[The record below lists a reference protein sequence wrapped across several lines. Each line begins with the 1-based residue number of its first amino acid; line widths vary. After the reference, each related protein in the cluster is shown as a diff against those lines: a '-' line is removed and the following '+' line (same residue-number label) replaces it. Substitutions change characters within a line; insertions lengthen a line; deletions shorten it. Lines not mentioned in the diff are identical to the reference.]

1 MKRVF
6 WILITPTIVIAL
18 LWLAID
24 LWIQPEVERWV
35 LHKIETVSESK
46 SPVRIRAEKFSFKLF
61 KPSVTLS
68 KIEVQGQGELKDLVE
83 KIEIERVRVFI
94 DYFDLIAGRLNISA
108 IAVTSPIV
116 HLNLDPILK
125 DRRPPQ
131 KLPIDALFD
140 QLEGLPLD
148 RVFLRNI
155 QVSLRAPSRNWSVIV
170 DGGEL
175 ALTNK
180 EKNINAKANLPEIVL
195 NLEKT
200 GSFNAAIDSH
210 LFLNRKSLKIV
221 QLSVQHG
228 ESEISARGEITPIAN
243 VMIKPAGLLAV
254 TTRLNLQD
262 ANTELAKFFPN
273 KKIPSVSGALRSEVE
288 ARLNGLDRVTAKAS
302 FQSNN
307 FVFDKFELGDAR
319 IEGEFKDNTI
329 SFSEIHVSHP
339 AGDATIK
346 KSKLFL
352 SKDLSFSAE
361 VATDNLDLYKL
372 FKSLNLANIPV
383 GVDISA
389 RLPCSGK
396 IRPSFELSCSQGEI
410 HGKNLWVHTGI
421 GPKETS
427 ILDLESLSARGSVHV
442 TMDSVSYTAAL
453 HVGDSVGQSEG
464 VIDYHKGFKINFST
478 KSLDFKNVK
487 NLAHLQFVGQA
498 GIEGQTSGNA
508 STAQFAMKVN
518 ARNFVFERFHL
529 GNLISDL
536 SFKKSVLYFQNLA
549 GSIGKS
555 QYLGDLD
562 VDLHHMTLD
571 GEFSAPST
579 DLNDIAFVFDNIY
592 RFPFAVRGT
601 GALKA
606 RVSGPLSLWKMNY
619 RLDSAFQNV
628 SIGSENFNTLDVN
641 FSGLDGNLQIEK
653 ALLKKNQSTLQLRGG
668 ISSQQVFDIQA
679 DAKNWK
685 LEESDTISSINSN
698 IVGNLNFAAQFQ
710 DSVYAPVIK
719 LNGSITD
726 TYFEDHEIPNSNFA
740 VTLNTQSLNTQLSLF
755 GNRVTALINYP
766 FSKNT
771 TPLVLKVNTTDWNYS
786 NLLGLIGGAS
796 LANDYDSKLTAKI
809 DLTSPSGELFKA
821 SGAVNI
827 DHFSLQ
833 RGELGF
839 TNKEPIEILADHGR
853 VSFRN
858 FHLEGP
864 GNYLQIKGD
873 NFTAENLN
881 VNLNSRA
888 NLHLLHIFLPFL
900 EDLGGQVQFSTT
912 VSGSVMKPQ
921 ILGNL
926 TSRNAFIKI
935 KGLPHP
941 IERLSL
947 DAAFSQSKV
956 LINGIQ
962 GQIAGGNLTGEG
974 GILINGIRDL
984 PTSIRLGLDNVTM
997 NVPDRVRST
1006 GSADLLFSGNWFP
1019 FTLSG
1024 TYRIQNAFIDKEFT
1038 EDSGG
1043 VTGVRQSYYLP
1054 KGIKEG
1060 NFQPLVL
1067 DIQLTM
1073 ERNIVVKNSL
1083 IDGSVNG
1090 QLQVKGTPDNP
1101 ILLGRI
1107 NLDRKSKL
1115 IFKDKIFEIQNG
1127 LIEFNDPNEI
1137 NPNLYINA
1145 LSRINDY
1152 DITLLTQG
1160 SAKNLIIRL
1169 TSVPPLPEQDII
1181 SLIALGV
1188 TSSAMDQNIQSRQ
1201 QAEQLGVEIGGAV
1214 LAKPISKQLEN
1225 VTGFNFQV
1233 TSEYDSI
1240 RNITVPK
1247 VTLSR
1252 YLSDKVKV
1260 SGGRPVRESQSYDIK
1275 LEYLFNNNLT
1285 AIGSFEN
1292 RGIEEEPSLQGSQ
1305 QEAQSIFGLDLEFKW
1320 EFK

>member
-18 LWLAID
+18 LWFATD
-24 LWIQPEVERWV
+24 LWIQPQVEKWV
-35 LHKIETVSESK
+35 LNKIETLSESK
-46 SPVRIRAEKFSFKLF
+46 SPVRVRAEGFSFKIF

-68 KIEVQGQGELKDLVE
+68 KIELQGQGELKAIIE
-83 KIEIERVRVFI
+83 KIEVERVRVFI

-108 IAVTSPIV
+108 IAITSPVV
-116 HLNLDPILK
+116 HLNLDPVLK
-125 DRRPPQ
+125 DTKAPQ

-140 QLEGLPLD
+140 HLEGLPLD
-148 RVFLRNI
+148 RVFLRDI
-155 QVSLRAPSRNWSVIV
+155 QLSLKAPSQNWSVIV

-180 EKNINAKANLPEIVL
+180 EKNINAKANLPEIVA
-195 NLEKT
+195 NLGKI
-200 GSFNAAIDSH
+200 GSFAAAIDSH

-221 QLSVQHG
+221 QFSVQHG
-228 ESEISARGEITPIAN
+228 ESEVSVRGEITPIAN
-243 VMIKPAGLLAV
+243 VTVKPAGLIAV
-254 TTRLNLQD
+254 TTRLNLED
-262 ANTELAKFFPN
+262 ANTELAKIFPD
-273 KKIPSVSGALRSEVE
+273 KKLPSVSGALRAEVE
-288 ARLNGLDRVTAKAS
+288 ARLNGMDRVTAKAS
-302 FQSNN
+302 IQSNN
-307 FVFDKFELGDAR
+307 FIFDKFELGDAR
-319 IEGEFKDNTI
+319 IEGEFKENTI
-329 SFSEIHVSHP
+329 SFSEFQVSHP
-339 AGDATIK
+339 SGDATIK

-352 SKDLSFSAE
+352 SNDLAFSAE

-372 FKSLNLANIPV
+372 FKSLNLGNIPV

-410 HGKNLWVHTGI
+410 HGKNLWVHTGF
-421 GPKETS
+421 GPQETS

-453 HVGDSVGQSEG
+453 QVGDSVGQSEG
-464 VIDYHKGFKINFST
+464 VIDYHKGFKINFAT

-487 NLAHLQFVGQA
+487 NLAHLHFSGQA

-508 STAQFAMKVN
+508 STAQFSMKVN

-562 VDLHHMTLD
+562 VDLHNMTLD

-592 RFPFAVRGT
+592 RFPFTVRGS
-601 GALKA
+601 GAVKA

-619 RLDSAFQNV
+619 KLDSAFQNV
-628 SIGSENFNTLDVN
+628 SIGSENFNSLDVN
-641 FSGLDGNLQIEK
+641 FTGLDGNLQIEK

-668 ISSQQVFDIQA
+668 ISSRQIFDIQA

-685 LEESDTISSINSN
+685 LEESDIISSINSN
-698 IVGNLNFAAQFQ
+698 IVGTLNFAAQFQ

-726 TYFEDHEIPNSNFA
+726 TYFEEHEIPNSNFA
-740 VTLNTQSLNTQLSLF
+740 ISLNTQSLNTQLSLF

-771 TPLVLKVNTTDWNYS
+771 TPLVLKVNTSEWNYS

-821 SGAVNI
+821 SGSVNI
-827 DHFSLQ
+827 EHFALQ
-833 RGELGF
+833 RGDLAF
-839 TNKEPIEILADHGR
+839 ANKEPIEILADNGR
-853 VSFRN
+853 VSFKN

-912 VSGSVMKPQ
+912 VSGSVAKPQ

-962 GQIAGGNLTGEG
+962 GQIAGGTVTGEG

-984 PTSIRLGLDNVTM
+984 PTSIRLGLENVTM

-1006 GSADLLFSGNWFP
+1006 GNADLLFSGNWFP

-1038 EDSGG
+1038 EDAGG

-1060 NFQPLVL
+1060 NFQPLFL
-1067 DIQLTM
+1067 DIQLVM
-1073 ERNIVVKNSL
+1073 ERNIIVKNSL

-1090 QLQVKGTPDNP
+1090 QLQVKGTPDSP

-1188 TSSAMDQNIQSRQ
+1188 TSSAMDQNVQSRQ

-1225 VTGFNFQV
+1225 TIGFNFQV

-1275 LEYLFNNNLT
+1275 LEYLFNNNMT